1 MPDSCLPFHSLLL
14 LFIGG
19 NKLQYAAR
27 PASDRCLQRQVT
39 AIGKHQFIKL
49 DLNLAIRREIGV

>member
-1 MPDSCLPFHSLLL
+1 MPGSAFLFHSLLF

-19 NKLQYAAR
+19 DKLQDAAR
-27 PASDRCLQRQVT
+27 PASDGFLQRQVT

-49 DLNLAIRREIGV
+49 DLNLAIRREIGI